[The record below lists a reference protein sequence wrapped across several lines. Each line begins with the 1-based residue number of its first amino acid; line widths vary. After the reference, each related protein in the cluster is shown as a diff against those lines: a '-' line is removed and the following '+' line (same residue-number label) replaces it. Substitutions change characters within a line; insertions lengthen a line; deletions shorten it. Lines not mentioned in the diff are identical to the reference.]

1 MYNFTSA
8 TIITWPSPQRVS
20 VLSTSCSF
28 LLEIQLPNLG
38 PILNPRGFNSEILL
52 LITSEKDPIAR
63 CGHFHWSLGLG
74 LGHTLQGALLPTLPV
89 LHIRATNVT
98 LGSLSL
104 ELPQAIIWK
113 I

>member
-1 MYNFTSA
+1 MAFPSTCLCAINLLLLSPRNP
-8 TIITWPSPQRVS
+8 ITE
-20 VLSTSCSF
+20 F
-28 LLEIQLPNLG
+28 
-38 PILNPRGFNSEILL
+38 NPRGFNSEILL
-52 LITSEKDPIAR
+52 LITSEKDPIAQ